1 MLAVQRPDVDD
12 TDRRATQ
19 PPAHFRRVLRS
30 FAFGPTAHR
39 SRGRQNPLSCFIF
52 SSCRHS
58 KKACKAGALQSGMI
72 TKARSSCKRHCFH
85 SEPDAGCCSDT
96 CNSQQSIG
104 HRGYGP
110 CRRSDGNGGRRV
122 CVRPLPRNLGKFLPP
137 YRWRFGQVGGFSG
150 TRSSF
155 LPTDGASR
163 VRCSQADTEKADV
176 ELERKE
182 LKTDD
187 AGEHTE
193 LAAIYVGR
201 GLAVEFGSVLL
212 HLEALHRS

>member
-1 MLAVQRPDVDD
+1 MLGVA
-12 TDRRATQ
+12 AKH
-19 PPAHFRRVLRS
+19 A
-30 FAFGPTAHR
+30 A
-39 SRGRQNPLSCFIF
+39 
-52 SSCRHS
+52 HS
-58 KKACKAGALQSGMI
+58 KVLVTGVTGLVAGAMAMAAGEYVSVHFQG
-72 TKARSSCKRHCFH
+72 TWESS
-85 SEPDAGCCSDT
+85 S
-96 CNSQQSIG
+96 
-104 HRGYGP
+104 
-110 CRRSDGNGGRRV
+110 
-122 CVRPLPRNLGKFLPP
+122 LP

-163 VRCSQADTEKADV
+163 MRCSQADTEKADV
-176 ELERKE
+176 ELERME

-212 HLEALHRS
+212 RLEALHRS

>member
-1 MLAVQRPDVDD
+1 
-12 TDRRATQ
+12 
-19 PPAHFRRVLRS
+19 
-30 FAFGPTAHR
+30 
-39 SRGRQNPLSCFIF
+39 
-52 SSCRHS
+52 
-58 KKACKAGALQSGMI
+58 
-72 TKARSSCKRHCFH
+72 
-85 SEPDAGCCSDT
+85 
-96 CNSQQSIG
+96 
-104 HRGYGP
+104 
-110 CRRSDGNGGRRV
+110 
-122 CVRPLPRNLGKFLPP
+122 
-137 YRWRFGQVGGFSG
+137 
-150 TRSSF
+150 
-155 LPTDGASR
+155 